1 MKMYNCLPETSCDD
15 EDEAGAEVGHGG
27 SDRRRRLLDPQQHQL
42 LERGCPDGELNE
54 YTQSINQSICW
65 SVSQSISVYFMKFW
79 L

>member
-1 MKMYNCLPETSCDD
+1 MYLPETSCDD
-15 EDEAGAEVGHGG
+15 EDEAGDEVGHGG

-42 LERGCPDGELNE
+42 LERSCSDDELNE

-65 SVSQSISVYFMKFW
+65 SVSQSISVYFGKFW

>member
-42 LERGCPDGELNE
+42 LERGCPDDELNE